1 MTQTSEQVA
10 DGTHLVVLTTV
21 DGVVK
26 DIDVADGQTV
36 LQAAYEAQT
45 ILPALCLHGSCGVCL
60 GWVKS
65 GEYAH
70 DDYSPE
76 AIGPLAGEG
85 AALLCCT
92 RPTSDMAI
100 SLPYESSRIVDSAPP
115 TREATITGLDRVS
128 QWVWRIRMT
137 LTPDDMYGS
146 AAEFDSGQ
154 YMQIRLPGSEQWR
167 TYSLANIGNWD
178 GELEFFIHQQ
188 QTGLM
193 SDWLRSGSG
202 TVGDVVTVRGP
213 SGAFQLMENGTRPR
227 WFIGGGSGLAP
238 LLSMAR
244 RMAEWGE
251 PQAVRIYL
259 GVNTVEDVFCLGE
272 LTELADQLTDVEV
285 RICVWKP
292 DGDLPESGH
301 DKVVYVQGTP
311 AETVGAALARFP
323 APPDMYACGP
333 TPMVMALENA
343 LADAEVSPDFV
354 LMERFS

>member
-1 MTQTSEQVA
+1 MTQTSEQLTGDA
-10 DGTHLVVLTTV
+10 HRVVLTTT

-26 DIDVADGQTV
+26 DIEVADGQTV

-60 GWVKS
+60 GSVTS

-70 DDYSPE
+70 DEYSPE
-76 AIGPLAGEG
+76 AIGPLSGEG

-137 LTPDDMYGS
+137 LTPDDTYGS
-146 AAEFDSGQ
+146 AAEFDPGQ
-154 YMQIRLPGSEQWR
+154 YMQILLPGSEQWR

-193 SDWLRSGSG
+193 ADWLRSESG
-202 TVGDVVTVRGP
+202 ALGDIVTVRGP

-251 PQAVRIYL
+251 PQAVRIFL
-259 GVNTVEDVFCLGE
+259 GVNTVEDVFCLDE
-272 LTELADQLTDVEV
+272 LTELADQLADVEIH
-285 RICVWKP
+285 ICVWKP
-292 DGDLPESGH
+292 DGDLPETGH
-301 DKVVYVQGTP
+301 DKVAYVQGTP
-311 AETVGAALARFP
+311 AETVGAALAKFP

-333 TPMVMALENA
+333 TPMVTALENA
-343 LADAEVSPDFV
+343 LTHAAVSPDFV